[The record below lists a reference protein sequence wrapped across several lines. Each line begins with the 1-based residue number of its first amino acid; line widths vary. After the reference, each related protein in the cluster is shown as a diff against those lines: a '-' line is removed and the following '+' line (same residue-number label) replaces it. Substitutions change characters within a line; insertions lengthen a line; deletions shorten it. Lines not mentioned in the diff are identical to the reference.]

1 MKYAY
6 LFTGILIY
14 NKGKKRII
22 SGRGKCVKRS
32 PLLFLSLISSLLVIL
47 VSLFQWDLVDMI
59 TEFLMLP
66 VWLFVYAF
74 FIIITVW
81 TLVQFFKNRK
91 WKPFVIQL
99 ITIGLWLFFPFDQ
112 VNLDLNFKIHQDK
125 REEVTDKV
133 ENGVIKPN
141 VSDNPSLIQLP
152 KEYTQLS
159 KGGSDIVVET
169 KGKAKSILFFTYR
182 GMLDNFSGFVYDPH
196 DNKPLKTDF
205 DGDFKQ
211 IEKIHKNWYYVS
223 SY

>member
-1 MKYAY
+1 M
-6 LFTGILIY
+6 
-14 NKGKKRII
+14 
-22 SGRGKCVKRS
+22 KRS

-66 VWLFVYAF
+66 VWLFVYVF
-74 FIIITVW
+74 FIIITVC
-81 TLVQFFKNRK
+81 TLIQLFKNRK
-91 WKPFVIQL
+91 WQPFVIQL
-99 ITIGLWLFFPFDQ
+99 ITIGLWFFFPFDQ
-112 VNLDLNFKIHQDK
+112 VNLNLNFKIHQDK
-125 REEVTDKV
+125 REEVTAKV
-133 ENGVIKPN
+133 ENGVINPN

-159 KGGSDIVVET
+159 KGGGDIAVET

-182 GMLDNFSGFVYDPH
+182 GMLDNFSGFVYDPN

-211 IEKIHKNWYYVS
+211 IEKVHKNWYYVS